1 MMEIKKV
8 FTYVLN
14 LLTHIIGFIPA
25 TIYSYVY
32 YEFFT
37 KYPFPYLDTPT
48 ESSETETRATAASR
62 TS

>member
-8 FTYVLN
+8 FTYILS

-37 KYPFPYLDTPT
+37 KYSLPYQDTPT
-48 ESSETETRATAASR
+48 DSLEKETKTTAASR
-62 TS
+62 TC